1 MNFDDVVDRYNTNC
15 LKFDFK
21 KERNKP
27 EDIFPMWVADMDF
40 RCPPEVINDLK
51 TRVEHGIFGYSDIDI
66 TYFRAL
72 YSWYSTHFN
81 VKLQRDWL
89 FNTPGVVFALATAV
103 KVFTKENDYVL
114 INNPVYNPFSEV
126 IEDNHRQ
133 ILSSDLIN
141 NNGHY
146 EIDFNDLEQKIKEYN
161 IKLYLLCSPHNP
173 VGRVWSKEE
182 LDKIVEICKRYNV
195 FIVSDEIH
203 SDFVYEGKHICM
215 LNYQDYLDNIIVC
228 TSPSKTFNLAGLQT
242 SNILIPNK
250 EVKDKF
256 MQEVWATGYSNI
268 NALGLVA
275 CKSAYEH
282 GDKWLKE
289 LLEYLKG
296 NVKLVEEYMQ
306 KNLPNIKVTHPEGT
320 YLLWIDFSGTNLSDD
335 EIINKLTYE
344 AKLWLN
350 SGIKYGKSGKG
361 FQRLNIALPRSELQ
375 HALEKIKKVFG

>member
-51 TRVEHGIFGYSDIDI
+51 ARVEHGIFGYSDIDI

-203 SDFVYEGKHICM
+203 SDFVYEGEHICM

>member
-51 TRVEHGIFGYSDIDI
+51 ARVEHGIFGYSDIDI

-72 YSWYSTHFN
+72 YSWYLTHFN

-133 ILSSDLIN
+133 MLSSDLIS

-282 GDKWLKE
+282 GEKWLKE

>member
-51 TRVEHGIFGYSDIDI
+51 ARVEHGIFGYSDVDI

-72 YSWYSTHFN
+72 YSWYLTHFN

-282 GDKWLKE
+282 GGKWLKE

-296 NVKLVEEYMQ
+296 NVKLVEEYMEQ
-306 KNLPNIKVTHPEGT
+306 NLPNIKVTHPEGT

>member
-296 NVKLVEEYMQ
+296 NVELVEEYMQ

>member
-51 TRVEHGIFGYSDIDI
+51 ARVEHGIFGYSDVDI

-72 YSWYSTHFN
+72 YSWYLTHFN

-114 INNPVYNPFSEV
+114 INNPVYTPFSEV
-126 IEDNHRQ
+126 IEDNKRK
-133 ILSSDLIN
+133 IMSSDLIN

-146 EIDFNDLEQKIKEYN
+146 KIDFVDLENKIKEYN

-242 SNILIPNK
+242 SNIFIPNQN
-250 EVKDKF
+250 VRNKF
-256 MQEVWATGYSNI
+256 MKEVWATGYSNI

-289 LLEYLKG
+289 LIEYLKG
-296 NVKLVEEYMQ
+296 NVKLVEEYFRE
-306 KNLPNIKVTHPEGT
+306 NLPNIKVTHPEGT
-320 YLLWIDFSGTNLSDD
+320 YLLWIDFSGTNLID
-335 EIINKLTYE
+335 EEVTNKLTYE

-375 HALEKIKKVFG
+375 HALEKIKEVFG

>member
-51 TRVEHGIFGYSDIDI
+51 ARVEHGIFGYSDIDI

-72 YSWYSTHFN
+72 YSWYLTHFN

>member
-21 KERNKP
+21 QERNKP

-72 YSWYSTHFN
+72 YSWYLTHFN

>member
-21 KERNKP
+21 QERNKP

-51 TRVEHGIFGYSDIDI
+51 ARVEHGIFGYSDIDI

-72 YSWYSTHFN
+72 YSWYLTHFN

-133 ILSSDLIN
+133 MLSSDLIS

-296 NVKLVEEYMQ
+296 NVKLVEEYMEQ
-306 KNLPNIKVTHPEGT
+306 NLPNIKVTHPEGT

>member
-296 NVKLVEEYMQ
+296 NVKLVEEYMEQ
-306 KNLPNIKVTHPEGT
+306 NLPNIKVTHPEGT

>member
-51 TRVEHGIFGYSDIDI
+51 ARVEHGIFGYSDIDI

-72 YSWYSTHFN
+72 YSWYLTHFN

-133 ILSSDLIN
+133 MLSSDLIS

>member
-51 TRVEHGIFGYSDIDI
+51 ARVEHGIFGYSDVDI

-72 YSWYSTHFN
+72 YSWYLTHFN

-133 ILSSDLIN
+133 MLSSDLIS

-282 GDKWLKE
+282 GGKWLKE

-296 NVKLVEEYMQ
+296 NVKLVEEYMEQ
-306 KNLPNIKVTHPEGT
+306 NLPNIKVTHPEGT

>member
-51 TRVEHGIFGYSDIDI
+51 ARVEHGIFGYSDIDI
-66 TYFRAL
+66 TYFRVL
-72 YSWYSTHFN
+72 YSWYLTHFN

>member
-51 TRVEHGIFGYSDIDI
+51 ARVEHGIFGYSDIDI

-72 YSWYSTHFN
+72 YSWYLTHFN

-133 ILSSDLIN
+133 MLSSDLIS

-296 NVKLVEEYMQ
+296 NVKLVEEYMEQ
-306 KNLPNIKVTHPEGT
+306 NLPNIKVTHPEGT

>member
-72 YSWYSTHFN
+72 YSWYLTHFN